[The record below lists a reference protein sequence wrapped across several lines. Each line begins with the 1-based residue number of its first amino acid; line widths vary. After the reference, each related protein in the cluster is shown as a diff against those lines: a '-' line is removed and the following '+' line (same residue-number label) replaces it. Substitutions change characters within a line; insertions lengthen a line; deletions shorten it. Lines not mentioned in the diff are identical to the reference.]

1 MHSAKYHRTD
11 RTQQIDEMI
20 LRIVFTIAVLATLKD
35 LSQLQVSA
43 KSVGSEIE
51 GETDAKT
58 ELESLRNCSSANFA
72 NNECLIEEG
81 EAENFSHK
89 K

>member
-1 MHSAKYHRTD
+1 
-11 RTQQIDEMI
+11 MI
-20 LRIVFTIAVLATLKD
+20 LRILFTIAVLATLKG
-35 LSQLQVSA
+35 LSPVPVIA
-43 KSVGSEIE
+43 KSVGGEIE
-51 GETDAKT
+51 VTRT
-58 ELESLRNCSSANFA
+58 ELESLRNCSSVDFA